1 MDGGRV
7 AADGDPRFVDD
18 AEEERY
24 ELWLGDARAGSIEY
38 QTQPGVIVLIHTEI
52 GPEFQ
57 GRGLAT
63 RVVAD
68 ALRDIR
74 ARGLKLVPVCS
85 FVRDYLRNHPEQW
98 DLVLPRAAPR

>member
-1 MDGGRV
+1 M
-7 AADGDPRFVDD
+7 AADGDPRFVND
-18 AEEERY
+18 AEGERY
-24 ELWLGDARAGSIEY
+24 ELWLGDARAGSIQY

-52 GPEFQ
+52 GPEFE

-63 RVVAD
+63 RLVAD
-68 ALRDIR
+68 ALQDVR

-98 DLVLPRAAPR
+98 DLVLPRAASR